1 MEKQIMRFMSKS
13 PTLHSSAQH
22 TRPTRSAHLAG
33 LMLVLLALLFSTT
46 ASATPITYNFQTGY
60 ASIYATIEG
69 TNTSIYASPG
79 SIPVELASA
88 TAVVDEAALAFGSL
102 DSFSIVTTAF
112 NVDLD
117 PFLTG
122 LDSVSVSSATLTST
136 SASALSNLG
145 QFVASTEMS
154 ALLSAEISGGGTFG
168 PATVTSEPGTTAG
181 LVALSADSILLRLS
195 GVAVATFEQVDPT
208 KPNIV
213 VTADFAFV
221 GQAPAT
227 PIPEPGA
234 ALVFGLGITV
244 AGTFVGR
251 RRG

>member
-1 MEKQIMRFMSKS
+1 MEKQIMRFMSEF
-13 PTLHSSAQH
+13 PTLHSSAQQ

-33 LMLVLLALLFSTT
+33 LTLVLLALFFSAT
-46 ASATPITYNFQTGY
+46 ASATPVTYSFQTGY

-122 LDSVSVSSATLTST
+122 LNSVSVSSATLTST

-168 PATVTSEPGTTAG
+168 PATVTSQPGTTAG

-195 GVAVATFEQVDPT
+195 GVAVATFEQVGN
-208 KPNIV
+208 PNIV

-251 RRG
+251 RQG